1 MHNTPIWE
9 IHYMEPRCSSFDGIP
24 WNFFDAAQ
32 SITLRFTKNN
42 ILEFQPPCWHVIN
55 DFIKSLS
62 LWCFKIYVKKPAV
75 IRWLTIL
82 GQGLQPAPQTFFA
95 TRWRWEFILL
105 AFPVGETSNWVLK
118 IMMVP
123 LPSQKGI
130 TRPPKNFAQL
140 HSLWLLEGLWPAE
153 ATLEL
158 LLENNYYKL

>member
-118 IMMVP
+118 NYDGATAKQERHNQT
-123 LPSQKGI
+123 SQEFCSASQSLTSWGALASRSDLRI
-130 TRPPKNFAQL
+130 IVGEQL
-140 HSLWLLEGLWPAE
+140 L
-153 ATLEL
+153 
-158 LLENNYYKL
+158 